1 LIVNVKDVLFQG
13 GGQLWQILVTAD
25 SLESFFCSQQ
35 SGDAPAMSHVAVAVT
50 LDSVSYLASPAEH
63 RLDRVRCQKEALQR
77 LAIREGFTV
86 VSLRAQEKTPRSRI
100 LLPWGLSGMKPTLFE
115 KETETFRKRRG

>member
-1 LIVNVKDVLFQG
+1 
-13 GGQLWQILVTAD
+13 
-25 SLESFFCSQQ
+25 
-35 SGDAPAMSHVAVAVT
+35 MSHVAVAVPF
-50 LDSVSYLASPAEH
+50 DSVSYLASPAEH
-63 RLDRVRCQKEALQR
+63 RLDRVRCQKEALLR

-115 KETETFRKRRG
+115 KETETFRKRNIHSGPEGEVPVPSPGPDGAEDS